1 MKLHKALVNIIIE
14 ALYKVLKENHYSDKV
29 LEHYFKTNPK
39 LGKRDRKFI
48 AESVYTI
55 VRYYYFF
62 EYITGTSDIT
72 KIFSAYLHY
81 NQLEFE
87 NLQEILPPVNL
98 SVNLNQIPKRIQLS
112 YNEDLWNEGISQ
124 LGEERWFKE
133 ASALNEHAKLVIR
146 VNTLVTSKPELQS
159 LLLKLGIETEEHPD
173 VEEALI
179 IKDKTFVSPN
189 EYFLKG
195 YYEFQDLSSQRVAHF
210 IPEDVLQ
217 NASRIIDACAG
228 AGGKSLHLSALKR
241 NKGQIIALDVNPKKL
256 QELEKRSRRNRSSN
270 IVVKPIESNKTI
282 KRLKDSA
289 DILLLDVPCTGTGVI
304 KRNPDTKLKFTSENK
319 QEILQ
324 LQRELLLNYSKML
337 KNNGYLLYVTC
348 SILPEENDYQIQW
361 FLENKEQ
368 FQLVKKQTIY
378 PSEGFD
384 GFFMA
389 LLKKGSSKD

>member
-1 MKLHKALVNIIIE
+1 MKLHKALVNIIVE
-14 ALYKVLKENHYSDKV
+14 ALNKILKDNHYSDKV
-29 LEHYFKTNPK
+29 LEHYFRTNPK

-48 AESVYTI
+48 AESVYNI

-62 EYITGTSDIT
+62 EYITGTSDLK
-72 KIFSAYLHY
+72 KIFSVYLYYHHY
-81 NQLEFE
+81 EFE
-87 NLQEILPPVNL
+87 NLEEILPKMEIQVDL
-98 SVNLNQIPKRIQLS
+98 DQIPTRIKLS
-112 YNEDLWNEGISQ
+112 YNEDLWNVGVDQ
-124 LGEERWFKE
+124 LGEEKWIKE
-133 ASALNEHAKLVIR
+133 ATALNQQAKLVIR
-146 VNTLVTSKPELQS
+146 VNTLLTTKSELQTN
-159 LLLKLGIETEEHPD
+159 LLKLGIETEEHTD

-179 IKDKTFVSPN
+179 IKDKTFISPN
-189 EYFLKG
+189 EFFLKG

-210 IPEDVLQ
+210 IPEDILQ

-228 AGGKSLHLSALKR
+228 AGGKSLHLSALKQ

-304 KRNPDTKLKFTSENK
+304 KRNPDTKLKFTQQNMK
-319 QEILQ
+319 EILQ
-324 LQRELLLNYSKML
+324 LQRELLFNYSKML
-337 KNNGYLLYVTC
+337 KNQGYLLYVTC
-348 SILPEENDYQIQW
+348 SILPEENDHQIQW

-368 FQLVKKQTIY
+368 FQLIKKQTIY

-389 LLKKGSSKD
+389 LLKKSS